1 MADWTHSQGLAIEA
15 RESSILVSA
24 AAGSGKTTTLTERII
39 RKLTDEE
46 NPAEISKFLIVT
58 FTKASAADLKSK
70 ISDAIGE
77 ALAKNPTSKHLGRQ
91 MLALGNAKICTI
103 DSFYLSVVKANF
115 GRLGLPASFSI
126 MDTNDCKL
134 LMIETMENTIREKY
148 EKEEFFNFMDSF
160 VDSRG
165 KESTVKL
172 FIELYEDLCSYPE
185 FLELLK
191 IHADIMRSDSEKPY
205 FRSRIGNMV
214 KEISLDFFSETLSQQ
229 TESIDYI
236 KGHDKLKKAYGEA
249 FNADY
254 DSYKA
259 INDALLRDDY
269 ERARDLISTFE
280 KTGLGSYRG
289 DKEEKIEVIKQLRSD
304 WIKELSRIAKYY
316 TCDAEQIKES
326 FFATADMLDVLYD
339 LLTDFHKAFSEAKMA
354 RNLCDFNDNKRNA
367 YRLFLDENKQPTQFA
382 REYSKQIEEIYIDE
396 YQDTDSVQDLIF
408 AAISRPDNRFMVG
421 DIKQSIYRFRGTNP
435 DVFISYKSKF
445 PNIEECD
452 SDKAAGKTI
461 YMSENFRCDE
471 PVVDFVNNVCRFMFT
486 NGRNSI
492 SYTEADDLVCG
503 KKKLMG
509 GRTPEKVK
517 TVLLKRSVNVGDEK
531 ISENA
536 RMLEVRYVVSEIK
549 RLLSSGATV
558 AARDGERS
566 IEPCDIA
573 VLARSNKEV
582 SLCALALTESGVP
595 CYSKPD
601 VYYFDNAEVLL
612 AMSLLNVID
621 NPMKDVYLAAVLRS
635 PLYGFNIDEL
645 IILRREK
652 QNTLYDDLQSY
663 IAGCEKEENPLY
675 DKVAYFLSKLN
686 QYREIAAS
694 LPAPQL
700 LQYLYSDTSMMA
712 LVGDGEYSD
721 TSPETRRANLLL
733 LYDYARR
740 FEAGSFK
747 GLYNFINY
755 INNIIESGTE
765 IEPPANIEGENS
777 VKVMTIHNSKGLE
790 FPVCFVLAKDM
801 SHKAKGG
808 VISFDYDLGFYIRGR
823 DRTGLAYIEN
833 PFEVI
838 CDKTALDDT
847 EEEMRIFYVA
857 LTRARERL
865 YLVSAYDYDKKGIEE
880 TILAEYG
887 SRYSVMRA
895 GSYTEWVMASL
906 HNKDYRD
913 FCEILRIPVNE
924 VEPICRDFSF
934 DLGEIQNGEVHGDTA
949 EDIYKKLKER
959 FSFNYEYSHLS
970 SLPAKLS
977 VSRLYPDILDEA
989 EGETATLSDEDISL
1003 AEAPSFML
1011 SDKEKI
1017 TSAQKGTATHTF
1029 LQFCDFLRVERYGPT
1044 EEIARLIEQGF
1055 ITRELGDA
1063 INVSHL
1069 SAFFGSDFYSSLKR
1083 ASRVYREQR
1092 FNMKLPASSFTKN
1105 EELLAELAGEFLV
1118 VQGVIDLI
1126 IVGADGEITLCDY
1139 KTDYLTNEEIMNL
1152 SLAKKKLTERHSQ
1165 QLSYYRRAVREIF
1178 GKDPSRVCIYSLP
1191 LGDAIDIETFEI

>member
-1 MADWTHSQGLAIEA
+1 MADWTHSQSLAIET
-15 RESSILVSA
+15 RDSSILVSA

-126 MDTNDCKL
+126 MDTNDCKF
-134 LMIETMENTIREKY
+134 LMLETMENTIREKY
-148 EKEEFFNFMDSF
+148 GKEEFFNFMDSF

-191 IHADIMRSDSEKPY
+191 IHADIMRTDAEKPY

-214 KEISLDFFSETLSQQ
+214 KEISLDFFAEALAKQADA
-229 TESIDYI
+229 IDYI
-236 KGHDKLKKAYGEA
+236 KGNDKLKKAYGEA
-249 FNADY
+249 FGSDY
-254 DSYKA
+254 NSYKA
-259 INDALLRDDY
+259 INDALLLDDY
-269 ERARDLISTFE
+269 ERARELIGSFE
-280 KTGLGSYRG
+280 KRGLGSYRG
-289 DKEEKIEVIKQLRSD
+289 DKEEKIEVIKRLRND
-304 WIKELSRIAKYY
+304 WLKELSKISKYY
-316 TCDAEQIKES
+316 TCSAEQIKES
-326 FFATADMLDVLYD
+326 FIVTADMLCVLYD
-339 LLTDFHKAFSEAKMA
+339 LLTDFDKAFSEAKLA

-367 YRLFLDENKQPTQFA
+367 YRLFLDENKQPTAFA
-382 REYSKQIEEIYIDE
+382 KEFSKQIEEIYIDE

-445 PNIEECD
+445 PNIEDGDADE
-452 SDKAAGKTI
+452 STGKTI

-471 PVVDFVNNVCRFMFT
+471 PVVDFVNSVCRFMFT
-486 NGRNSI
+486 KGTNSI

-503 KKKLMG
+503 KRQLMG
-509 GRTPEKVK
+509 GRIPEKVK
-517 TVLLKRSVNVGDEK
+517 TVLLKRSVKTGDEK

-536 RMLEVRYVVSEIK
+536 RMLEVRYIVSEIK
-549 RLLSSGATV
+549 RLLSSDTTV
-558 AARDGERS
+558 AAREGERKLR
-566 IEPCDIA
+566 PGDIA
-573 VLARSNKEV
+573 VLARNNKEA

-612 AMSLLNVID
+612 AMSLLNIID
-621 NPMKDVYLAAVLRS
+621 NPLKDVYMAAVLRS

-663 IAGCEKEENPLY
+663 VENCEKDENPLY

-686 QYREIAAS
+686 QYREIATA

-712 LVGDGEYSD
+712 LVGEGGDSD
-721 TSPETRRANLLL
+721 VSLELRRANLLL

-755 INNIIESGTE
+755 INNIIETGTE
-765 IEPPANIEGENS
+765 IEPPANIEGDDG

-790 FPVCFVLAKDM
+790 FPVCFVLSKDM
-801 SHKAKGG
+801 THRAHNE
-808 VISFDYDLGFYIRGR
+808 VISFDYDLGFYIKGR

-865 YLVSAYDYDKKGIEE
+865 YLVSTYDYDKKGVDEA
-880 TILAEYG
+880 ILAEYG
-887 SRYSVMRA
+887 SRYSVMRV
-895 GSYTEWVMASL
+895 GSYTDWVMAAL
-906 HNKDYRD
+906 HNKDYGD
-913 FCEILRIPVNE
+913 FCEVLRIPVDE

-934 DLGEIQNGEVHGDTA
+934 DLGEIQKEDAHGDTA
-949 EDIYKKLKER
+949 EEIYEKLKER

-989 EGETATLSDEDISL
+989 EGETATISDEDISL

-1011 SDKEKI
+1011 CGKEKF

-1029 LQFCDFLRVERYGPT
+1029 LQFCDFKMVEKYGVK
-1044 EEIARLIEQGF
+1044 EEIARLTERGF

-1063 INVSHL
+1063 INIPHL
-1069 SAFFGSDFYSSLKR
+1069 EAFFKSDFYLSLGN

-1092 FNMKLPASSFTKN
+1092 FNIKLPAVSFTQN
-1105 EELLAELAGEFLV
+1105 EDLRAELQGEFLV

-1126 IVGADGEITLCDY
+1126 IVGSDGEITLCDY
-1139 KTDYLTNEEIMNL
+1139 KTDYLTNEEIMDA

-1165 QLSYYRRAVREIF
+1165 QLSYYRRAVCEIF
-1178 GKDPSRVCIYSLP
+1178 GKEPRRVCIYSLP
-1191 LGDAIDIETFEI
+1191 LGDALDIETFEI